1 MAQGQ
6 RQGGRWRQGGAV
18 SAAADAAAG
27 VVAAAAVAVARQHQV
42 PELRLDVV
50 KAALLSRDAARAVSA
65 GERGEAHVLGS
76 RATAAR
82 VRWGNGSRRVQT
94 AWRSPRQHVH

>member
-18 SAAADAAAG
+18 AAAADAA
-27 VVAAAAVAVARQHQV
+27 VVAAAVVSVARQHHV

-50 KAALLSRDAARAVSA
+50 IAALLRRDVARAVRA
-65 GERGEAHVLGS
+65 GQRGEAQVLGS

-82 VRWGNGSRRVQT
+82 VRRRNGSRRVHT
-94 AWRSPRQHVH
+94 A